1 MEKTY
6 LINTLFFKREILMQ
20 NVMKKILCTG
30 LALLLVCPNNITQA
44 SSVSIEENQTVSL
57 PNEVMQSDAGFFEKK
72 IYIIWMQVM
81 YVKTKNTGK
90 INLINNKSISISAS
104 GLYAATDTESNL
116 PEAMDI
122 DFYSDISGNLSTGKE
137 EQWYR
142 FSTTNTSTIITIDLL
157 MASDV
162 DFDLYVFKVSDDGSG
177 LEMIGYSTMM
187 N

>member
-30 LALLLVCPNNITQA
+30 LALLLVCPNNIAQA

-72 IYIIWMQVM
+72 DIHNLDAGNVCEDKKIQE
-81 YVKTKNTGK
+81 K

-137 EQWYR
+137 EQWNR
-142 FSTTNTSTIITIDLL
+142 F
-157 MASDV
+157 
-162 DFDLYVFKVSDDGSG
+162 
-177 LEMIGYSTMM
+177 
-187 N
+187 